1 MRGQLEF
8 LRGLW
13 EDPRSVSAPTP
24 SSSSLSAMIAAQA
37 DFERPGLVIELG
49 AGTGA
54 VTRALLERGLCPQR
68 LVVIERTP
76 AFVRLLKDRFAQVR
90 VIEGDA
96 LMFDEYFPAKTAI
109 ATVVSGLPLLNLPAP
124 ARRLLIEKSLRLQG
138 SGGRFVQLSYGGRP
152 AVSPGNN
159 LTVRRLRVWRN
170 FPPAYIWTY
179 ERFLPSALG
188 GQG

>member
-8 LRGLW
+8 LKGLW

-54 VTRALLERGLCPQR
+54 VTRALLERGLCPER

-76 AFVRLLKDRFAQVR
+76 AFVRLLKDRFAQV
-90 VIEGDA
+90 
-96 LMFDEYFPAKTAI
+96 
-109 ATVVSGLPLLNLPAP
+109 
-124 ARRLLIEKSLRLQG
+124 Q
-138 SGGRFVQLSYGGRP
+138 
-152 AVSPGNN
+152 
-159 LTVRRLRVWRN
+159 
-170 FPPAYIWTY
+170 
-179 ERFLPSALG
+179 
-188 GQG
+188 